1 MLPAVT
7 VAGEKIGD
15 RIRRLRLERGL
26 RQKDLAGDEYTC
38 PYISQIE
45 AGRRRPSR
53 AALERLA
60 DRLGTS
66 VEELETGRPSDLE
79 PRLLLR
85 LNGARRAILE
95 DRFDDAVAALRDVLG
110 SASSHGLDAV
120 AARAREGLAL
130 VAERRGA
137 VEDALREYEA
147 AMRLWGDA
155 PLPYRVETVAGHAR
169 ALQMA
174 GDVRVAI
181 HELESYLLDLERSEM
196 PDPTALMRVHST
208 LVGAY
213 MGIGLTHNAARAAR
227 DALALEAR
235 VEDEAQ
241 LANMHV
247 NVAEALLSQGRI
259 SDAKYSLRR
268 AEELFTSLGLKH
280 EIARA
285 HIARGIVL
293 ANEHRF
299 DDARAALDS
308 ALEILAS
315 SPSTLDEAR
324 ALNELARIERLTGHV
339 DEARALLRRSMPMLR
354 STDVAELAMAHRELG
369 LCEAES
375 DDVAAEKHL
384 REAVEL
390 YRRAGDA
397 AQVATTCRSLGDLLR
412 ARGRVPA
419 AIEAYAEGIAAVG
432 VEPL

>member
-1 MLPAVT
+1 MTVPA
-7 VAGEKIGD
+7 EKIGD

-26 RQKDLAGDEYTC
+26 RQKDLAGDDYTC

-45 AGRRRPSR
+45 AGRRRPSA
-53 AALERLA
+53 AALQRLA
-60 DRLGTS
+60 QRLGTT
-66 VEELETGRPSDLE
+66 VDELETGRPSDLE
-79 PRLLLR
+79 PRLRLR
-85 LNGARRAILE
+85 LSAARRAILE
-95 DRFDDAVAALRDVLG
+95 DRFDDATTELTNILDEATG
-110 SASSHGLDAV
+110 HGLAEV
-120 AARAREGLAL
+120 AARVHEGLGL
-130 VAERRGA
+130 IAERRGA
-137 VEDALREYEA
+137 VEDALHEYETA
-147 AMRLWGDA
+147 ARLWADA

-169 ALQMA
+169 SLQMA
-174 GDVRVAI
+174 GDARVAI
-181 HELESYLLDLERSEM
+181 HELESYLLELERSEM

-213 MGIGLTHNAARAAR
+213 MGVGLIHNAARAAR

-259 SDAKYSLRR
+259 ADAKYSLRR

-285 HIARGIVL
+285 HIAQGIVL
-293 ANEHRF
+293 ANERRF
-299 DDARAALDS
+299 DDGRAALDA
-308 ALEILAS
+308 ALRILAS

-324 ALNELARIERLTGHV
+324 ALNELARIERLTGRL
-339 DEARALLRRSMPMLR
+339 DAARGLLRRSMPMLR

-369 LCEAES
+369 LCEAEA
-375 DDVAAEKHL
+375 DDAAAEKHL
-384 REAVEL
+384 REAAEL

-412 ARGRVPA
+412 ARGRVSA